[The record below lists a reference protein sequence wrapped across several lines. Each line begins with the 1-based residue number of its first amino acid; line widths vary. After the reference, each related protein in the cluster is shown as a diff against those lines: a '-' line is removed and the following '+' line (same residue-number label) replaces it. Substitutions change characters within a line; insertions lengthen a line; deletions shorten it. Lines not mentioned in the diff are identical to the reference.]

1 MIITDGIKIPDS
13 KMARE
18 VTQIVRLMESD
29 LLFNHS
35 TRAYFWGALA
45 GQRKG
50 LKYDPEL
57 LYTAA
62 MFHDI
67 GLTQSF
73 RESQL
78 RFEVDGANAARDFL
92 QSHGIAERDID
103 KVWTAIALHTTL
115 GIPEHMDPEIAL
127 LQDGVGMDVVGLGY
141 EKYTDNQRDTVV
153 VAYPR
158 GRDFEHRIIDAF
170 YQGQKHRPASTYGTV
185 NEDVIAYK
193 DKNFHH
199 RNFCT
204 MISASLCMHRDH
216 QDS

>member
-18 VTQIVRLMESD
+18 VTQIVRHMESD

-35 TRAYFWGALA
+35 TRVYFWGALT
-45 GQRKG
+45 GKRKG
-50 LKYDPEL
+50 LKFDPEL
-57 LYTAA
+57 LYAGA

-92 QSHGIAERDID
+92 RSHGISERDIE
-103 KVWTAIALHTTL
+103 KVWTAIALHTTF
-115 GIPEHMDPEIAL
+115 GIPEHMHPEIAL
-127 LQDGVGMDVVGLGY
+127 LQDGVGMDVVGLAY
-141 EKYTDNQRDTVV
+141 ENFTDNQRDAVV

-158 GRDFEHRIIDAF
+158 SKDFENKIIDAF
-170 YQGQKHRPASTYGTV
+170 YQGMKHRPATTYGTA
-185 NEDVIAYK
+185 NEDILTHK
-193 DKNFHH
+193 DRNYQ
-199 RNFCT
+199 RSNFCS
-204 MISASLCMHRDH
+204 MILGSLCPHRDH
-216 QDS
+216 HDH